1 VSSAPTIRPRTAP
14 ACATTFTSPISCRHI
29 AGRWR
34 ICVRAVARSRSI
46 AGTAAVS
53 PCLKSSTRS
62 SASPGS
68 TSRSSSPLDGWE
80 IPRASWRLP
89 TAPARC
95 SNGSRI
101 STTWKRSC
109 ATRWHGS
116 ASFCRAPGDICS
128 HRFPL
133 EKRSGLGKNGSAAVV
148 APPHGRGMLKSYF
161 QRLFADPDS
170 AAALVRRLLLEQ
182 AAGQW
187 RRYALAFALMGVA
200 AASTALGAYL
210 VGDVINQA
218 YVHKNLPGII
228 VLALVTAVIFMIK
241 GVATYGQAVMLA
253 RIGNRII
260 ADNQRRMFAKLLE
273 HNVGFFA
280 DRHSSEFMARLT
292 TGAAAA
298 SQVLNLV
305 ITSFGRDLLSL
316 VGLFA
321 VMAVQDPV
329 LSTLSII
336 VVPPAM
342 LLLRKMIRRIKTIA
356 HHQFT
361 GSARILEILQEAL
374 QGMRILKAFTLEDA
388 MRERFNSRVADLENE
403 SNKWAR
409 VAYRSGPLM
418 EALGGF
424 AIAGALVYGGFRV
437 IETGATPGQFFS
449 FLAAFML
456 AYEPAKRLARLNLD
470 LNSGLVGVRILFEVI
485 DHPPTEPADAGKP
498 PLKLSQARVEFA
510 NVQFAYRPGERVI
523 KNLSFVADPGKVT
536 ALVGASGGGKSTI
549 FNLML
554 RFYEANGGAIDID
567 GQNIA
572 AVSRRSLRSQIA
584 YVGQDVFLFRGS
596 VRENIALGRAG
607 ASANGIIAAA
617 KAAYAHDF
625 ITAFPRGY
633 DTPVGEHG
641 VQLAGGERQRIA
653 IARALLKDA
662 SLILLDEATASLDS
676 ESERQV
682 QGAIEHLCQGRTTIV
697 IAHRLHTVV
706 DADRIFVIED
716 GTVVEAGR
724 HDELLRRGGRYTS
737 FYRLQLREQQPP
749 PVAIASSA

>member
-1 VSSAPTIRPRTAP
+1 M
-14 ACATTFTSPISCRHI
+14 F
-29 AGRWR
+29 
-34 ICVRAVARSRSI
+34 
-46 AGTAAVS
+46 
-53 PCLKSSTRS
+53 
-62 SASPGS
+62 
-68 TSRSSSPLDGWE
+68 
-80 IPRASWRLP
+80 
-89 TAPARC
+89 
-95 SNGSRI
+95 
-101 STTWKRSC
+101 
-109 ATRWHGS
+109 
-116 ASFCRAPGDICS
+116 
-128 HRFPL
+128 
-133 EKRSGLGKNGSAAVV
+133 
-148 APPHGRGMLKSYF
+148 KSYL
-161 QRLFADPDS
+161 QRLFADPTG
-170 AAALVRRLLLEQ
+170 APALVRRLLMEQ

-187 RRYALAFALMGVA
+187 RRYALAFALMGIA

-218 YVHKNLPGII
+218 YVHKNLPGIV

-241 GVATYGQAVMLA
+241 GIATYGQAVMLA
-253 RIGNRII
+253 RIGNRVI
-260 ADNQRRMFAKLLE
+260 AENQQRMFAKLLH
-273 HNVGFFA
+273 HNVGFFS
-280 DRHSSEFMARLT
+280 DRHSSEFMARLN

-298 SQVLNLV
+298 SQVLNLL
-305 ITSFGRDLLSL
+305 ITAFGRDLLSL
-316 VGLFA
+316 VGLLA

-342 LLLRKMIRRIKTIA
+342 LILRKMIRRIKTIA

-361 GSARILEILQEAL
+361 GSARILETLQETL
-374 QGMRILKAFTLEDA
+374 QGIRILKAFNLEDA
-388 MRERFNSRVADLENE
+388 MSARFNSRVAELENE

-424 AIAGALVYGGFRV
+424 AIAGALIYGGFRV

-470 LNSGLVGVRILFEVI
+470 LNSGLVGVRILFDVI
-485 DHPPTEPADAGKP
+485 DHPSTEPDDADKP
-498 PLKLSQARVEFA
+498 PLRLSSARVEFA

-523 KNLSFVADPGKVT
+523 RNLSFVAEPGKVS
-536 ALVGASGGGKSTI
+536 ALVGPSGGGKSTI
-549 FNLML
+549 LNLML
-554 RFYEANGGAIDID
+554 RLYEVDGGTIVID

-572 AVSRRSLRSQIA
+572 AVSRRSLRGQIA

-596 VRENIALGRAG
+596 VRENIALGRLG
-607 ASANGIIAAA
+607 ATEAEIVAAA
-617 KAAYAHDF
+617 RAAYAHDF
-625 ITAFPRGY
+625 IMAFPRGY

-641 VQLAGGERQRIA
+641 LQLAGGERQRIA

-662 SLILLDEATASLDS
+662 PLILLDEATASLDS

-706 DADRIFVIED
+706 DAHRIFVIED
-716 GTVVEAGR
+716 GAVVESGR

-737 FYRLQLREQQPP
+737 FYRLQLREQEPSVP